1 MKHINYI
8 IFTFL
13 LIATAAA
20 LIFIGKRLS
29 ASEPI
34 LLQGTVECREYK
46 AAAKIPGR
54 IDTVFVSEG
63 SSVVKGELLY
73 RLATPELSAKL
84 AQVTAAKNAAKA
96 LDQQALTGARAEQ
109 ITAAKNIYL
118 KAKAG
123 RELAETSL
131 DRVKNLYQNGVVAK
145 QKLDEAT
152 ASYSAMKA
160 TENAAYAE
168 YTLALSGATKE
179 QKAAAAANVEQ
190 AQGAVSEVESYIA
203 DSKVFAPVTGQISTV
218 AHYQGEIVSAGATVV
233 TILDLNN
240 TWVEFNIKET
250 MLPKIGLGTSFRAY
264 IPALDRYI
272 VLKVGDIAVQADF
285 ATWNA
290 TRTRGGFDIR
300 TFGVKMYPEKCYKG
314 LRPGMSAIID
324 LSNV

>member
-1 MKHINYI
+1 MKHISYI
-8 IFTFL
+8 LFSL
-13 LIATAAA
+13 LLVVVAIA
-20 LIFIGKRLS
+20 LIFIGKKLS

-34 LLQGTVECREYK
+34 LLQGTVECEQYK

-63 SSVVKGELLY
+63 SYVAKGELLY

-84 AQVTAAKNAAKA
+84 SQVTAAKSAAKA
-96 LDQQALTGARAEQ
+96 LDNQTLAGARVEQ

-123 RELAETSL
+123 RELAEKSFE
-131 DRVKNLYQNGVVAK
+131 RVKNLYQNGVVAK

-152 ASYSAMKA
+152 ASYNAMKA

-168 YTLALSGATKE
+168 YTLALAGATKE
-179 QKAAAAANVEQ
+179 QKAAAAAMVEQ
-190 AQGAVSEVESYIA
+190 AEGAVSEVESYIA
-203 DSKVFAPVTGQISTV
+203 DSKVFAAVCGEVSTI
-218 AHYQGEIVSAGATVV
+218 AHNQGEIVGAGATVV
-233 TILDLNN
+233 TIIDLNDI
-240 TWVEFNIKET
+240 WVEFNIKET
-250 MLPKIGLGTSFRAY
+250 LLPKVGIGKSFRAY

-272 VLKVGDIAVQADF
+272 VLQVKNIAVQADF

-300 TFGVKMYPEKCYKG
+300 TFVVKMYPEKCYKG

-324 LSNV
+324 LSDV